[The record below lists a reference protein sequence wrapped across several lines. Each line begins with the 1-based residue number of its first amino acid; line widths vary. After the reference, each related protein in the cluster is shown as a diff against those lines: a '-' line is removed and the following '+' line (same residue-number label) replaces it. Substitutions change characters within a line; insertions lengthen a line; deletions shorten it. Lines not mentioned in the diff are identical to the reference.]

1 MSEHSLSTAAAET
14 IVRDALRVFADE
26 ARIRG
31 IGPDEPLREIL
42 ELDSIDY
49 LTFVERVS
57 AALGE
62 RIDEEQYP
70 PVATLRS
77 WTELVAEVGGSDDR
91 APNSGEHPAGD
102 DSAASAGDR

>member
-1 MSEHSLSTAAAET
+1 MSERSLPSTAAEA

-57 AALGE
+57 TALDE
-62 RIDEEQYP
+62 RIDEDQYP
-70 PVATLRS
+70 PVATIRS
-77 WTELVAEVGGSDDR
+77 WTELVAEVGGGHRDH
-91 APNSGEHPAGD
+91 APS
-102 DSAASAGDR
+102 SGDR

>member
-1 MSEHSLSTAAAET
+1 MSERSLSGTAAET
-14 IVRDALRVFADE
+14 IVREALRGFADE
-26 ARIRG
+26 AQIRG
-31 IGPDEPLREIL
+31 IEPDEPIREIL

-70 PVATLRS
+70 PVATIRS
-77 WTELVAEVGGSDDR
+77 WTQLVGEMGGGPGDQ
-91 APNSGEHPAGD
+91 APAD
-102 DSAASAGDR
+102 GDR